1 MKYKK
6 NIIFILLL
14 FIAISTKAQFV
25 ATYNGFRTSDNKE
38 YLVLHYK
45 DMSAHKLY
53 SLSGKWI
60 NRTQYNPNIYAKD
73 IADESIYV
81 HMLDTLKLPGLI
93 KTYVFIDYG
102 INLEFK
108 DEKVRFQP
116 IIHSIKAPT
125 NIYFGY
131 EGKKNNLANVV
142 LFKPDGS
149 CRGKNGR
156 AFSKVLNE
164 WLNKL
169 TTRYNEFMNS
179 RGGEDD
185 W

>member
-1 MKYKK
+1 M
-6 NIIFILLL
+6 L
-14 FIAISTKAQFV
+14 FLIAIALSARAQFF
-25 ATYNGFRTSDNKE
+25 ATYNGFRTINNNS
-38 YLVLHYK
+38 YLILNY
-45 DMSAHKLY
+45 DSLSAHKLY

-60 NRTQYNPNIYAKD
+60 NRTQYNPNIYTKE
-73 IADESIYV
+73 IADESIYI
-81 HMLDTLKLPGLI
+81 HMNDTLKLTGLI
-93 KTYVFIDYG
+93 NTYVFIDYG

-108 DEKVRFQP
+108 DNRVRFQP
-116 IIHSIKAPT
+116 IIHSIKSPT

-131 EGKKNNLANVV
+131 EGKKQNLANIV
-142 LFKPDGS
+142 LFKPDGT

-156 AFSKVLNE
+156 KFSAVLNE

-169 TTRYNEFMNS
+169 TTQYDEFIKT